1 MLRSLLN
8 SFMIAYGCPE
18 TADRAFAALLEL
30 EALRAEIAD
39 KRCQPTQKPALIAAA
54 TALKARLAEEFPT
67 HFAYRILYGADR
79 LLVMADSPIPGLPS
93 EINGVPVEFR
103 AGGTLATTH

>member
-1 MLRSLLN
+1 MVYLLTISQN
-8 SFMIAYGCPE
+8 SC
-18 TADRAFAALLEL
+18 TASEGYITFSRISHGSRPTL
-30 EALRAEIAD
+30 D

-54 TALKARLAEEFPT
+54 AALKARLAEEFPT
-67 HFAYRILYGADR
+67 HFAYRILYGADW